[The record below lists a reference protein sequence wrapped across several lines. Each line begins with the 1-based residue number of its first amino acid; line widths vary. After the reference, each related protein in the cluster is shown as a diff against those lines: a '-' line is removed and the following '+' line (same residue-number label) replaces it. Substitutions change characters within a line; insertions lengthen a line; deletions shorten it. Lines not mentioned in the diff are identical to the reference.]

1 MILIPKMKYARIT
14 NPVCLKLDGTPEQ
27 TSFGQ
32 VKVKLNDT
40 QIRTSEE
47 YPDWFPL
54 YPGEVLSGIFDA
66 HVIRKNETLRV
77 KVIDEYVENE
87 KTVAVLSPVLP

>member
-1 MILIPKMKYARIT
+1 MKYARIN
-14 NPVCLKLDGTPEQ
+14 NPVCLGAEGNPEL

-40 QIRTSEE
+40 QIRTSED

-66 HVIRKNETLRV
+66 HVVRKNETLSV
-77 KVIDEYVENE
+77 KVIDEYTENA
-87 KTVAVLSPVLP
+87 KTVGILSPVLPR